1 VQDPQTAECATMPSA
16 GIASATVDY
25 VLPLERI
32 GEHLLAMV
40 EGTRV

>member
-1 VQDPQTAECATMPSA
+1 MPSA
-16 GIASATVDY
+16 GIAATAVDY

-32 GEHLLAMV
+32 GEHLLGLV